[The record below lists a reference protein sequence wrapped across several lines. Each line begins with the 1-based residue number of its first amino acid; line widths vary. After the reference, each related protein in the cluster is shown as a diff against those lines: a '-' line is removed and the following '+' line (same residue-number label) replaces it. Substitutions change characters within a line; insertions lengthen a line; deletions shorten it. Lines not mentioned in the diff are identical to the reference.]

1 MKLND
6 ATKKNQTELNEQETE
21 TIKAQFYKKKKNKN
35 NKKRLLIR
43 IMINAS
49 II

>member
-21 TIKAQFYKKKKNKN
+21 TIKAQFYKKKKNQT
-35 NKKRLLIR
+35 KKRLLIR

-49 II
+49 KI

>member
-21 TIKAQFYKKKKNKN
+21 TIKAQFYKKKKNQT
-35 NKKRLLIR
+35 KKKTFD
-43 IMINAS
+43 
-49 II
+49 